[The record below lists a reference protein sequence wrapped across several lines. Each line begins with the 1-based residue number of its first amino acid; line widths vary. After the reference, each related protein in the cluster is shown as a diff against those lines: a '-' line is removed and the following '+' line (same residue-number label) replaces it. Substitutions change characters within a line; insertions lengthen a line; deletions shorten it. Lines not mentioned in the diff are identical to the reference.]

1 MSGIEPTTLRE
12 QLTALIASR
21 DRTAAVATALSA
33 VREQGLPIETLY
45 TEVLIPML
53 VSTGAAWLRGETKV
67 WEEHFAS
74 ATVRTIVESLYLDV
88 AAQAQEVTPLGTT
101 AVLACPPEEAH
112 DLGLRM
118 LADRMTLSGWT
129 VHYLGADTPVD
140 EIVAAANALG
150 ADLVAL
156 SAATHYNRLLLRE
169 VVSVLHRELPDVRVG
184 VGGPAFAADRTWPA
198 ADLLTEADL
207 GLGSG
212 VCLTGEC

>member
-1 MSGIEPTTLRE
+1 MPETQTTALRE
-12 QLTALIASR
+12 RLAELIATR
-21 DRTAAVATALSA
+21 DRTAAVQTALDA
-33 VREQGLPIETLY
+33 VRDNGLPIEALY
-45 TEVLIPML
+45 THVLIPLL
-53 VSTGAAWLRGETKV
+53 VDTGAAWLRGETKV
-67 WEEHFAS
+67 WEEHFTS
-74 ATVRTIVESLYLDV
+74 ATVRTIVEGLYLDV
-88 AAQAQEVTPLGTT
+88 AAQASKVEPLGTT

-118 LADRMTLSGWT
+118 LADRMALAGWT

-140 EIVAAANALG
+140 EIVAAAKALG

-169 VVSVLHRELPDVRVG
+169 VVAALHRELPAVRVG
-184 VGGPAFAADRTWPA
+184 VGGPAFANDKTWPA

-207 GLGSG
+207 GLGSN